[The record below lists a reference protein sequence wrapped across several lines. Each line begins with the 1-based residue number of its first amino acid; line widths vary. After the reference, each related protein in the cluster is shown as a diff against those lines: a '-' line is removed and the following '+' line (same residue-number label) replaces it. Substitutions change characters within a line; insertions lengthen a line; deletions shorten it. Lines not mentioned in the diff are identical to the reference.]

1 MNEIYEANKKGKN
14 VLSTGAGFTYK
25 GRLYPRDLVEERV
38 EQLQDFSASGSIPKF
53 EGDVIRI
60 VCEGLYSEEKS
71 GVRYYTRKIKEEDIE
86 RVDLVY
92 DFE

>member
-1 MNEIYEANKKGKN
+1 MNEIFEANKKGKN

-38 EQLQDFSASGSIPKF
+38 ELLQDFSTGSIPKF

-60 VCEGLYSEEKS
+60 VCEGLYCEEKS
-71 GVRYYTRKIKEEDIE
+71 GVRYYLRKIKEEDIE
-86 RVDLVY
+86 KVDLVY